1 MLIFSA
7 KPESCD
13 HIADNALIQSER
25 ALHGLI
31 DALAKSE
38 SVVDQIDAQID
49 SLMARKAMILKRNE
63 RIESVIDAMSEALH
77 PVDPNE
83 LLTNA

>member
-1 MLIFSA
+1 MNFLA
-7 KPESCD
+7 VKPQSCD
-13 HIADNALIQSER
+13 NIAETALAQSER

-38 SVVDQIDAQID
+38 AVIYQIDDQID
-49 SLMARKAMILKRNE
+49 SLMARKAMIMKRNE
-63 RIESVIDAMSEALH
+63 RIESVIDAMSDALH

-83 LLTNA
+83 LVTNA